1 MSGVKTSHSMGGARA
16 DRAPSVLQPRRARVL
31 ARPVKVKERCGAK
44 IGGLNISAYAA
55 AHGKLSFLYM
65 SIDTLRIILHDFSS
79 FPSPLS
85 HVVAAAAVPET
96 WQQAKAASGAVSG
109 AWGM

>member
-1 MSGVKTSHSMGGARA
+1 ME
-16 DRAPSVLQPRRARVL
+16 VLGRSKRG
-31 ARPVKVKERCGAK
+31 GAK

-79 FPSPLS
+79 FPSLLS

-96 WQQAKAASGAVSG
+96 WQAKAASGAVSG
-109 AWGM
+109 AWGMVHSAGWRSHSMMTR